1 MLLIYTQKVTPRI
14 TYAFKHICTRVLGI
28 DIKFTSKIEEFI
40 AYDGM
45 KFSYGKKR
53 LGNEMFFQ
61 NVDLLLEQ
69 GFSDVEIKV
78 QDWDNSKCFF
88 SVSENSDLPFDVF
101 AASFYLLSRYEEYL
115 PHVKDSYGRFPALE
129 SLASKE
135 GFLDSPVIDI
145 WIQNFS
151 NLLFNKFPEISF
163 SKGKY
168 QSSSLISVSHVFNFK
183 NKGLLRSFSGIVADL
198 TKLKFSR
205 IRDRF
210 KVLLRIKKDPYNVFD
225 DLIFLVKKHKINL
238 KFMFQLS
245 NFNAYD
251 RNINHN
257 RLNYRE
263 IIKYVADYSI
273 VGLRLGF
280 FAISDIEALKVEKKR
295 FENIIHGPLQNVINT
310 KYNLLLPEHYGFL
323 NELEIPNDYSMGYPE
338 TIGFRAG
345 TSLPF
350 LFYDI
355 NLEITTPLKV
365 HPYVFHSQVTRIY
378 DANELQE
385 IVLKIVKELKQVK
398 GNMLTIFKNRDFSEY
413 ANYNFHYSLLKQIHE
428 IQ

>member
-40 AYDGM
+40 AYDSM

-61 NVDLLLEQ
+61 NVELLLEQ

-78 QDWDNSKCFF
+78 QKWNNTKCFF
-88 SVSENSDLPFDVF
+88 SVSENSDLPFDIF

-115 PHVKDSYGRFPALE
+115 PHVKDSFGRFPALE

-151 NLLFNKFPEISF
+151 NLLFTKFPDISLTER
-163 SKGKY
+163 KY

-183 NKGLLRSFSGIVADL
+183 NKGLLRSFSGIISDL
-198 TKLKFSR
+198 TQLKFGR
-205 IRDRF
+205 ITDRI
-210 KVLLRIKKDPYNVFD
+210 KVLLRLKKDPYNIFD
-225 DLIFLVKKHKINL
+225 DLILLVKKHKVNL
-238 KFMFQLS
+238 NFMFQLS
-245 NFNAYD
+245 DFNVYD

-263 IIKYVADYSI
+263 IIKYVADYSQ
-273 VGLRLGF
+273 VGLRLGY
-280 FAISDIEALKVEKKR
+280 FAISDIEVLKAEKKR
-295 FENIIHGPLQNVINT
+295 FENIIHGPLQNVVNT
-310 KYNLLLPEHYGFL
+310 KYNLQLPEHYGFL
-323 NELEIPNDYSMGYPE
+323 NELEVPNDYSMGYPE

-365 HPYVFHSQVTRIY
+365 HPYVFHSQATRIY
-378 DANELQE
+378 DSNELQE
-385 IVLKIVKELKQVK
+385 IVLKIMKDLKGVK

-413 ANYNFHYSLLKQIHE
+413 ANFNYHYSLLKQIHE

>member
-1 MLLIYTQKVTPRI
+1 
-14 TYAFKHICTRVLGI
+14 
-28 DIKFTSKIEEFI
+28 
-40 AYDGM
+40 
-45 KFSYGKKR
+45 
-53 LGNEMFFQ
+53 
-61 NVDLLLEQ
+61 
-69 GFSDVEIKV
+69 
-78 QDWDNSKCFF
+78 
-88 SVSENSDLPFDVF
+88 
-101 AASFYLLSRYEEYL
+101 
-115 PHVKDSYGRFPALE
+115 
-129 SLASKE
+129 
-135 GFLDSPVIDI
+135 
-145 WIQNFS
+145 
-151 NLLFNKFPEISF
+151 
-163 SKGKY
+163 
-168 QSSSLISVSHVFNFK
+168 
-183 NKGLLRSFSGIVADL
+183 
-198 TKLKFSR
+198 
-205 IRDRF
+205 
-210 KVLLRIKKDPYNVFD
+210 
-225 DLIFLVKKHKINL
+225 
-238 KFMFQLS
+238 MFQLS
-245 NFNAYD
+245 SFNAYD

-295 FENIIHGPLQNVINT
+295 FENIIHGPLQNVVNT

-365 HPYVFHSQVTRIY
+365 HPYVFHSQATRIY

-385 IVLKIVKELKQVK
+385 IVLKIMKDLKQVK

-413 ANYNFHYSLLKQIHE
+413 ANFNFHYSLLKQIHE

>member
-40 AYDGM
+40 AYDSM

-69 GFSDVEIKV
+69 GFSDVEVKV
-78 QDWDNSKCFF
+78 QKWDNTKCLFP
-88 SVSENSDLPFDVF
+88 VSENSDLPFDIF
-101 AASFYLLSRYEEYL
+101 AATFYLLSRYEEYL
-115 PHVKDSYGRFPALE
+115 PHVKDSFGRFPALE

-151 NLLFNKFPEISF
+151 NLLINRFPEISF
-163 SKGKY
+163 KKRKY

-183 NKGLLRSFSGIVADL
+183 NKGLLRSFSGIISDL
-198 TKLKFSR
+198 TQLKFSR
-205 IRDRF
+205 ITDRLR
-210 KVLLRIKKDPYNVFD
+210 VLLRLKKDPYNVFD
-225 DLIFLVKKHKINL
+225 DLILLVKKHKVNL
-238 KFMFQLS
+238 NFMFQLS
-245 NFNAYD
+245 NFNVYD

-263 IIKYVADYSI
+263 IIKYVADYSE
-273 VGLRLGF
+273 VGLRLGY
-280 FAISDIEALKVEKKR
+280 FAISNIEVLKVEKKR
-295 FENIIHGPLQNVINT
+295 FENIIHGPLQNVVNT

-365 HPYVFHSQVTRIY
+365 HPYVFHSQATRIY
-378 DANELQE
+378 DANELQG
-385 IVLKIVKELKQVK
+385 IVLKIMKDLKRVK

-413 ANYNFHYSLLKQIHE
+413 ANFNYHYSLLKQIHE

>member
-14 TYAFKHICTRVLGI
+14 TYAFKHICTRVLGV

-40 AYDGM
+40 AYESM

-78 QDWDNSKCFF
+78 QDWENTKCFF
-88 SVSENSDLPFDVF
+88 SVSENSDLPFDIF
-101 AASFYLLSRYEEYL
+101 AATFYLLSRYEEYL
-115 PHVKDSYGRFPALE
+115 PHVKDDFGRFPALE
-129 SLASKE
+129 SVAYQE
-135 GFLDSPVIDI
+135 NFLNTPVIDI
-145 WIQNFS
+145 WIQKFK
-151 NLLFNKFPEISF
+151 NLLASRFLEISL
-163 SKGKY
+163 KNRKY
-168 QSSSLISVSHVFNFK
+168 KSTSVISVSHVFNFK
-183 NKGLLRSFSGIVADL
+183 NKGFLRSITGILLDL
-198 TKLKFSR
+198 GQLKFSR
-205 IRDRF
+205 ISDR
-210 KVLLRIKKDPYNVFD
+210 LRVQLRLKKDPYNVFD
-225 DLIFLVKKHKINL
+225 DLILLVKKHKINL
-238 KFMFQLS
+238 NFMFQLS

-273 VGLRLGF
+273 VGLRLGY
-280 FAISDIEALKVEKKR
+280 FAISDVEALKIEKKR

-350 LFYDI
+350 LFYDL
-355 NLEITTPLKV
+355 NLEITTPLRV
-365 HPYVFHSQVTRIY
+365 HPYVFHSQATHTY
-378 DANELQE
+378 DPIQLQE
-385 IVLKIVKELKQVK
+385 VVLKIMKDLKIVE

-413 ANYNFHYSLLKQIHE
+413 YNHEYHYSLLKQIHE